1 MLTIFPGRFNNSG
14 KQPVGKRP
22 AVFII
27 GGNMFEQTSLFVE
40 KSSGPLE
47 KLLSAIDSGAE
58 NNTWILLSGGSSTG
72 SVCYR
77 PGDEFEN
84 SSNAIVDLIHWG
96 WFDNRTVFI
105 AYKRELSRDKDKI
118 SEDRT
123 MDGLNPEYKNR
134 FAFYSVFKTL
144 IRKISV
150 QDLLD
155 AVDERDL
162 LSLAD
167 TLRNRYARS
176 RAIRDC
182 TADDREEK
190 E

>member
-1 MLTIFPGRFNNSG
+1 
-14 KQPVGKRP
+14 
-22 AVFII
+22 
-27 GGNMFEQTSLFVE
+27 MFEQTSLFAE

-58 NNTWILLSGGSSTG
+58 NNTWILLAGGSSTED
-72 SVCYR
+72 VCYR

-105 AYKRELSRDKDKI
+105 AYKRELSREKNRCPG
-118 SEDRT
+118 DRT
-123 MDGLNPEYKNR
+123 MEGINPEYKNR

-162 LSLAD
+162 LSLAN
-167 TLRNRYARS
+167 TLRKRYARS

-182 TADDREEK
+182 TVHEREET